1 VTTHGTSSPRQTRSP
16 TEEKVMDA
24 QPRADSRATGIS
36 VQQLPLITL
45 VALSIAPGAAGVLAY
60 IALAGG
66 IQAAGYPPIAALLV
80 AITVVILPIELAI
93 LLLARSRARTA
104 AEPLIP
110 YRQRMPKS
118 SWAWL
123 VPVLV
128 LAALV
133 GSAIAMFADAAVAN
147 GLFSWLPAWYQRP
160 IDLRVVSRYSATA
173 WVVTLAA
180 YMVLN
185 GFVGPIV
192 EELYFRGFLL
202 PRMDRFGRWAPLI
215 NVTLFSLYH
224 FWAPWQFLSRIA
236 AVAPFVYT
244 VRWRRNVYLGMVVH
258 ILLNT
263 IGGSLV
269 VANIA
274 GRL

>member
-1 VTTHGTSSPRQTRSP
+1 MRERMARQDL
-16 TEEKVMDA
+16 MHHA
-24 QPRADSRATGIS
+24 AGIP
-36 VQQLPLITL
+36 VRHLPLITL
-45 VALSIAPGAAGVLAY
+45 VVLSLAPGAAGALAY

-66 IQAAGYPPIAALLV
+66 IQAAGYPPLAALLV
-80 AITVVILPIELAI
+80 AITVVILPSELAI
-93 LLLARSRARTA
+93 LLLARSRARA
-104 AEPLIP
+104 AGEPLIP
-110 YRQRMPKS
+110 YRERMPVS

-123 VPVLV
+123 VPALL

-133 GSAIAMFADAAVAN
+133 GSAIAMFADAAVAK
-147 GLFSWLPAWYQRP
+147 GLFSWLPAWYLRP
-160 IDLRVVSRYSATA
+160 IDFQVVGRYSATA

-185 GFVGPIV
+185 GFAGPIV

-202 PRMDRFGRWAPLI
+202 PRIDRFGRWAPLI

-224 FWAPWQFLSRIA
+224 FWAPWQFLSRVT
-236 AVAPFVYT
+236 AVAPFAYAVW
-244 VRWRRNVYLGMVVH
+244 WRRNVYLGMVVH

-263 IGGSLV
+263 IGGGLV
-269 VANIA
+269 VVNIA